1 MFSLTAE
8 IPGRQRRYQ
17 NRMESSG
24 ADSSSPSPPPPFQ
37 RDNLAPGWDDPP
49 PPPSSSLGRVKLMVS
64 YGGRIQLRPH
74 DNSRLSYVGGETK
87 ILSLDRSARLPALLA
102 KVASLARF
110 TTPLCLKYQLP
121 GEDLDAL
128 VSVTDDGDL
137 DHMVTEYDCL
147 CCTSSSKPSPRLRL
161 FLFPVWPPPPR
172 PSAAL
177 LDTLIPVVVPV
188 HPPPPATPIV
198 TEASPSP
205 DFLFGLDQGFVPAPA
220 VKVTAD
226 PQQPP
231 SLLESLPLSK
241 LAKPDLAKDD
251 PEQPIGSGADTV
263 APAPAPAADVVSAG
277 EIQAQIPELHT
288 LKIAENVPPPI
299 PRNSSE
305 ETLRK
310 ICPLERHVSRAAEN
324 STPAPPPSPALYWLE
339 QSGATSGGRYTSL
352 APGGDQ
358 TVYLVPASPAVY
370 PGFFPAVRSVEPS
383 EAYNEAPAK
392 VVGGMPGPEVYV
404 GGQLAY
410 GRVVYYPSVAPTFPT
425 VTSVAFHP
433 ADKTVKP
440 SA

>member
-1 MFSLTAE
+1 
-8 IPGRQRRYQ
+8 
-17 NRMESSG
+17 MESSG
-24 ADSSSPSPPPPFQ
+24 ADSSSSPSPPPPVQ
-37 RDNLAPGWDDPP
+37 RNTLAPSWDDAPP
-49 PPPSSSLGRVKLMVS
+49 PPPTSLGRVKLMVS

-74 DNSRLSYVGGETK
+74 DSSRLCYVGGETK

-102 KVASLARF
+102 KLASLALF
-110 TTPLCLKYQLP
+110 SAPLCIKYQLP

-128 VSVTDDGDL
+128 VSVIDDGDL
-137 DHMVTEYDCL
+137 DHMMIEYDCL
-147 CCTSSSKPSPRLRL
+147 CCTSSSSKPSPRLRL

-177 LDTLIPVVVPV
+177 LDPLNHVPA
-188 HPPPPATPIV
+188 HPPPPPATPIV
-198 TEASPSP
+198 PEALPSP

-220 VKVTAD
+220 VKATTD
-226 PQQPP
+226 PQQLP

-241 LAKPDLAKDD
+241 PAKPDLAKDD
-251 PEQPIGSGADTV
+251 PEQPIEIGADTV
-263 APAPAPAADVVSAG
+263 APAIGVVSAG
-277 EIQAQIPELHT
+277 EIQAT
-288 LKIAENVPPPI
+288 AATAPPPI

-310 ICPLERHVSRAAEN
+310 ICPLEHHVSRAPEKA
-324 STPAPPPSPALYWLE
+324 TPAPPPSPSLYWLE
-339 QSGATSGGRYTSL
+339 QSGATSGGRYASM

-370 PGFFPAVRSVEPS
+370 PGFFPTVRGVVPS
-383 EAYNEAPAK
+383 EAYSESPAK
-392 VVGGMPGPEVYV
+392 VVGGIGGAMQGPEAYA

-410 GRVVYYPSVAPTFPT
+410 GRVVYYPGVAPTFRT
-425 VTSVAFHP
+425 VTSGALNP

>member
-1 MFSLTAE
+1 MADLYHTRDSLTAE

-161 FLFPVWPPPPR
+161 FLFP
-172 PSAAL
+172 
-177 LDTLIPVVVPV
+177 
-188 HPPPPATPIV
+188 
-198 TEASPSP
+198 
-205 DFLFGLDQGFVPAPA
+205 GFVPAPA